1 MILVRTNHPCSSV
14 RRHRWY
20 QSIKSIIH
28 SVRSYFREHVV
39 LKHLYVHIRTIV
51 VLTGGKLIGFYFL
64 HLILI
69 IYYSVMTHRRKG
81 KNVSFLSPGDVNPG
95 SVPSRRGLLEDSP
108 YRAVG
113 AACLSCDWSRPH
125 T

>member
-1 MILVRTNHPCSSV
+1 
-14 RRHRWY
+14 
-20 QSIKSIIH
+20 
-28 SVRSYFREHVV
+28 VV

-64 HLILI
+64 HLILV

-95 SVPSRRGLLEDSP
+95 SVPSRRGLLEDNP

-113 AACLSCDWSRPH
+113 AACLSCDWS
-125 T
+125 